1 MKKIE
6 ISNGTVVNWLI
17 IAILIIAIFAIYTL
31 GGCMS
36 AKKIN
41 KFKQKYC
48 KDSVSVVIKDRI
60 VKMPVLYQDSAMLDL
75 WMECDSCGNVYFN
88 SWQEANGKYIELKKK
103 LEGNKLTVVSYVH
116 IKDTVFT
123 TVHDTIKYQQAN
135 VVTNELTKGQAWWIR
150 TGKWSFSIAIIL
162 LVMALVYTFFRF
174 KSRILG
180 IFKK

>member
-1 MKKIE
+1 
-6 ISNGTVVNWLI
+6 
-17 IAILIIAIFAIYTL
+17 
-31 GGCMS
+31 
-36 AKKIN
+36 
-41 KFKQKYC
+41 
-48 KDSVSVVIKDRI
+48 
-60 VKMPVLYQDSAMLDL
+60 MLDL

-88 SWQEANGKYIELKKK
+88 SWQEMEGKYIEIKKK
-103 LEGNKLTVVSYVH
+103 LEGNKLTVVSYVN

-174 KSRILG
+174 KKSILTF
-180 IFKK
+180 FKK